1 MSDASLDRLEQE
13 FLESVNRRAV
23 ASREFLQARRNLL
36 QATAPGSG
44 LDPYEVQVAR
54 TKFYEAYK
62 RVISASVDEYEL
74 RRQVQSR
81 LDDLHLQ

>member
-23 ASREFLQARRNLL
+23 ASQEFIQARREYL

-54 TKFYEAYK
+54 TKFQEAYQG
-62 RVISASVDEYEL
+62 VISASVDEYKL

-81 LDDLHLQ
+81 LDGLHFQ